1 MDVLAYNTHIN
12 GLIANMAINE
22 SFLSSSQL
30 RSSAVAHAETLGY
43 TPMSRVGSNARL
55 TLSTPTTDVQHT
67 LPKGHTVLGDVDGVT
82 FKFTTAADHMVTR
95 TEDGKD
101 IYEDVMVYEGVTRT
115 KTFLA
120 NSGESVYVIPDQ
132 NLDVN
137 SMVVEVFESFDS
149 ENGSIV
155 YHNVQSVSNVSYDSH
170 VYMVKEIANGYY
182 EVFFSDGNV
191 LGQRPSSGNKIV
203 VTYRSTRGS
212 EANGVDTW
220 TSRPLS
226 TGSGAPLLMAIE
238 QGTLSGGGLERE
250 GILSIKKLAP
260 KKFTTQNRLV
270 TADDYSAQILANY
283 SADIQNVSVWGG
295 HDNVP
300 PVYGKVFVAIDFID
314 GVNESRQ
321 ELVQES
327 IRTELTDN
335 LSVMSIDTEFVVPA
349 ITRLELRTHFNL
361 DPTTKI
367 GTPEENESKVSQ
379 FIEDWVKDNLG
390 TFGKTFRRS
399 NLLSDIDNI
408 HPSILNCRMDVKVNT
423 FIVVT
428 SSKDFPLSYTANL
441 PVQIGT
447 PDKDTYIITSSQF
460 GWNDKVAV
468 IKNKLGSN
476 VLQILDMDNNVL
488 VSNIGTYDSTK
499 GTINITS
506 FYTDD
511 LFAVVKL
518 SAVPA
523 NPSTLRPLRNHIF
536 ELDTEV
542 STVTAVIDDGN
553 IKVSL

>member
-1 MDVLAYNTHIN
+1 
-12 GLIANMAINE
+12 
-22 SFLSSSQL
+22 
-30 RSSAVAHAETLGY
+30 
-43 TPMSRVGSNARL
+43 
-55 TLSTPTTDVQHT
+55 
-67 LPKGHTVLGDVDGVT
+67 
-82 FKFTTAADHMVTR
+82 MVTR

-314 GVNESRQ
+314 GVDESRQ
-321 ELVQES
+321 ELVQDS